1 MEPGPAKAVSMRPSK
16 ELEAMTVKVSNR
28 LARPL
33 SMVLAAGLLATAGM
47 SLAQNAPAPASSAPG
62 QVQNLE
68 AVSVSGVQP
77 GPGLWKVS
85 KGDHVMWVLGTLSPL
100 PDRIQWKTDEVE
112 QAIADSQEVLGPP
125 SVALKAKAGFFGK
138 LFLLPSLIGARK
150 NPDGQTLQQMV
161 PAPDYERWLVL
172 KQQYIGSDRGIESW
186 RPIFAAVE
194 LYDKAIKRYGLTS
207 SGGVKD
213 TVRELAK
220 KHNVNFNT
228 VRYTMLVE
236 EPRSAVKTFKSSPM
250 DDREC
255 FGRTLDAVQREMG
268 RITERA
274 NAWATGDIDLLRS
287 LPMND
292 QREACLSA
300 VTEAGFAKQLGF
312 SDVKQ
317 KAEAMWISEAEKA
330 LNTNTQTFAMLP
342 MQDVLSPKGLIARLK
357 AQGYQVEAPD
367 GSDAEGVAPVQ
378 P

>member
-1 MEPGPAKAVSMRPSK
+1 MRS
-16 ELEAMTVKVSNR
+16 
-28 LARPL
+28 PL
-33 SMVLAAGLLATAGM
+33 FAALFVLAASSPAFGQTA
-47 SLAQNAPAPASSAPG
+47 SPAAPSTSAAI
-62 QVQNLE
+62 NLD

-77 GPGLWKVS
+77 GPGLWRVS

-112 QAIADSQEVLGPP
+112 QTIADSQEVLGPP
-125 SVALKAKAGFFGK
+125 SIALKPKTNFFGK
-138 LFLLPSLIGARK
+138 LFLLPSLVGARK

-161 PAPDYERWLVL
+161 PAPDYARWQVL
-172 KQQYIGSDRGIESW
+172 KQQYIGNDRGIESW

-213 TVRELAK
+213 TVRDLAK
-220 KHNVNFNT
+220 KHNVKFTT
-228 VRYTMLVE
+228 VRYTMEVE

-255 FGRTLDAVQREMG
+255 FGRTLDTVERDMG

-274 NAWATGDIDLLRS
+274 NAWATGDIDMLRH

-292 QREACLSA
+292 QRESCISA

-312 SDVKQ
+312 NDVKQ
-317 KAEAMWISEAEKA
+317 KAESMWLSAAQQA

-342 MQDVLSPKGLIARLK
+342 MEQVLSPKGLIARLK

-367 GSDAEGVAPVQ
+367 GSDAEGQ
-378 P
+378 PATSP

>member
-1 MEPGPAKAVSMRPSK
+1 MRS
-16 ELEAMTVKVSNR
+16 
-28 LARPL
+28 PL
-33 SMVLAAGLLATAGM
+33 FVALLAVVA
-47 SLAQNAPAPASSAPG
+47 SAPAFGQSAPAAPSTSA
-62 QVQNLE
+62 VVNLE

-100 PDRIQWKTDEVE
+100 PDKIQWKTDEVE
-112 QAIADSQEVLGPP
+112 QTIAASQEVLGPP
-125 SVALKAKAGFFGK
+125 SIALKPKTNFFGK
-138 LFLLPSLIGARK
+138 LFLLPSLVGARK

-161 PAPDYERWLVL
+161 PAPDYARWLTL
-172 KQQYIGSDRGIESW
+172 KQQYIGNDRGIESW

-213 TVRELAK
+213 TVRDLAK

-228 VRYTMLVE
+228 VRYTLLVE

-255 FGRTLDAVQREMG
+255 FGRTLDTVERDMG

-300 VTEAGFAKQLGF
+300 VTEAGFARQLGF

-330 LNTNTQTFAMLP
+330 LATNTQTFAMLP
-342 MQDVLSPKGLIARLK
+342 MEDVLSPKGLIARLK
-357 AQGYQVEAPD
+357 AKGYQVEAPD
-367 GSDAEGVAPVQ
+367 GSDAEGVGSAQ

>member
-1 MEPGPAKAVSMRPSK
+1 
-16 ELEAMTVKVSNR
+16 MTVKVTTR

-33 SMVLAAGLLATAGM
+33 SMLLAVTLLGAADV
-47 SLAQNAPAPASSAPG
+47 SLAQDAPVPPSSAPG

-68 AVSVSGVQP
+68 AVTVSGVQP
-77 GPGLWKVS
+77 GPGLWRVS
-85 KGDHVMWVLGTLSPL
+85 KGDHVMLVLGTLSPL
-100 PDRIQWKTDEVE
+100 PDHIQWKTDDIE

-125 SVALKAKAGFFGK
+125 SIALKPKTNFFGK
-138 LFLLPSLIGARK
+138 LFLLPSLVGARK

-161 PAPDYERWLVL
+161 PAPDYARWLVL
-172 KQQYIGSDRGIESW
+172 KQQYIGNDRGIESW

-213 TVRELAK
+213 TVRDLAK
-220 KHNVNFNT
+220 KHNINFNT

-255 FGRTLDAVQREMG
+255 FGRTLDTVGRDMG

-330 LNTNTQTFAMLP
+330 LNTNKQTFAMLP
-342 MQDVLSPKGLIARLK
+342 MEEVLSPKGLIARLR

-367 GSDAEGVAPVQ
+367 GSDAEGVAPTQ

>member
-1 MEPGPAKAVSMRPSK
+1 
-16 ELEAMTVKVSNR
+16 MTVKVTNR

-33 SMVLAAGLLATAGM
+33 SLVLATGLLATAGL
-47 SLAQNAPAPASSAPG
+47 SLAQNAPAPASTAPG

-77 GPGLWKVS
+77 GPGLWRVS

-112 QAIADSQEVLGPP
+112 QTIADSQEVLGPP

-161 PAPDYERWLVL
+161 PAPDYARWLVL

-220 KHNVNFNT
+220 KHNVNINS
-228 VRYTMLVE
+228 VRYTMVVE

-255 FGRTLDAVQREMG
+255 FGRTLDTVERDMG

-317 KAEAMWISEAEKA
+317 KSEAMWITEAERA
-330 LNTNTQTFAMLP
+330 LNANKQTFAMLP
-342 MQDVLSPKGLIARLK
+342 MQDVLSPKGLLARLK

-367 GSDAEGVAPVQ
+367 GSDAEGQATTQ

>member
-1 MEPGPAKAVSMRPSK
+1 
-16 ELEAMTVKVSNR
+16 MTPTR
-28 LARPL
+28 LARSL
-33 SMVLAAGLLATAGM
+33 STALFAATCAVSGM
-47 SLAQNAPAPASSAPG
+47 AAAQTAPAPPSSAPG

-112 QAIADSQEVLGPP
+112 QTIADSQEVLGPP
-125 SVALKAKAGFFGK
+125 SVSLKPKTNFFGK
-138 LFLLPSLIGARK
+138 LFLLPSLVGARK

-161 PAPDYERWLVL
+161 PANDYARWLVL
-172 KQQYIGSDRGIESW
+172 KKQYIGNDSSIENW

-213 TVRELAK
+213 SVRDLAK
-220 KHNVNFNT
+220 KHNVNFVT
-228 VRYTMLVE
+228 ARYTVMIE
-236 EPRSAVKTFKSSPM
+236 EPRSAVKTFKTSPM

-255 FGRTLDAVQREMG
+255 FGRTLDTVERDMG

-274 NAWATGDIDLLRS
+274 NAWATGDIDELRK

-292 QREACLSA
+292 QREACISA

-312 SDVKQ
+312 NDVKQ
-317 KAEAMWISEAEKA
+317 KADAMWMGAAQQA
-330 LNTNTQTFAMLP
+330 LNTHTQTFAMLP
-342 MQDVLSPKGLIARLK
+342 MEEVLSPKGLIARLK
-357 AQGYQVEAPD
+357 SQGYQVEAPD
-367 GSDAEGVAPVQ
+367 GSDAEGVAPTQ

>member
-1 MEPGPAKAVSMRPSK
+1 MRP
-16 ELEAMTVKVSNR
+16 
-28 LARPL
+28 PL
-33 SMVLAAGLLATAGM
+33 FAAVLVLAASAPAF
-47 SLAQNAPAPASSAPG
+47 AQTSGAPAPASTSAA
-62 QVQNLE
+62 VNLD
-68 AVSVSGVQP
+68 AVTVSGVQP
-77 GPGLWKVS
+77 GPGLWRVS

-100 PDRIQWKTDEVE
+100 PDKIQWKADEVE
-112 QAIADSQEVLGPP
+112 QTIASSQEVLGPP
-125 SVALKAKAGFFGK
+125 SIQLKPKTNFFGK
-138 LFLLPSLIGARK
+138 LFLLPSLVGARK

-161 PAPDYERWLVL
+161 PATDYARWLTL
-172 KQQYIGSDRGIESW
+172 KKQYIGNDNSIENW

-213 TVRELAK
+213 TVRDLAK
-220 KHNVNFNT
+220 KHNINFNT

-236 EPRSAVKTFKSSPM
+236 EPRTAVKTFKSSPM

-255 FGRTLDAVQREMG
+255 FGRTLDTVERDMG

-317 KAEAMWISEAEKA
+317 KAEAMWITEAEKA
-330 LNTNTQTFAMLP
+330 INTNTQTFAMLP
-342 MQDVLSPKGLIARLK
+342 MEEVLSPKGLIARLK

-367 GSDAEGVAPVQ
+367 GSDAEGQATTQ

>member
-1 MEPGPAKAVSMRPSK
+1 MNSMVR
-16 ELEAMTVKVSNR
+16 TR
-28 LARPL
+28 LARSL
-33 SMVLAAGLLATAGM
+33 STVMITGLLIMAGPAF
-47 SLAQNAPAPASSAPG
+47 AQTAPAPASSAPG

-68 AVSVSGVQP
+68 AVTVSGEQP
-77 GPGLWKVS
+77 GPGLWRVS
-85 KGDHVMWVLGTLSPL
+85 KGDHVMLVLGTLSPL
-100 PDRIQWKTDEVE
+100 PDRIQWKTEDVE

-125 SVALKAKAGFFGK
+125 SIALKPKTNFFGK
-138 LFLLPSLIGARK
+138 LFLLPSLVGARK

-161 PAPDYERWLVL
+161 PAPDYARWLVL
-172 KQQYIGSDRGIESW
+172 KQQYIGSDRGIENW

-213 TVRELAK
+213 TVRDLAK
-220 KHNVNFNT
+220 KHNVKFTT
-228 VRYTMLVE
+228 VRYTMEVE

-255 FGRTLDAVQREMG
+255 FGRTLDTVERGMG

-274 NAWATGDIDLLRS
+274 NAWATGDIDMLRS

-292 QREACLSA
+292 QREACISA

-312 SDVKQ
+312 NDVKQ
-317 KAEAMWISEAEKA
+317 KAEAMWIGAAQQA
-330 LNTNTQTFAMLP
+330 LASNAQTFAMLP
-342 MQDVLSPKGLIARLK
+342 MEDVLSPKGLIARLK

-367 GSDAEGVAPVQ
+367 GSDAEGVAPTQ
-378 P
+378 

>member
-1 MEPGPAKAVSMRPSK
+1 MRS
-16 ELEAMTVKVSNR
+16 
-28 LARPL
+28 PL
-33 SMVLAAGLLATAGM
+33 FAALFVLAASSPAYAQTAG
-47 SLAQNAPAPASSAPG
+47 APAPAAASTAAA
-62 QVQNLE
+62 VNLE

-112 QAIADSQEVLGPP
+112 QTIADSQEVLGPP
-125 SVALKAKAGFFGK
+125 SVSLKAKAGFFGK

-161 PAPDYERWLVL
+161 PASDYARWLVL
-172 KQQYIGSDRGIESW
+172 KQQYIGSDRGIEGW

-213 TVRELAK
+213 TVRDLAK

-228 VRYTMLVE
+228 VRYTMEVE
-236 EPRSAVKTFKSSPM
+236 QPRSALKTFKSSPM

-255 FGRTLDAVQREMG
+255 FGRTLDTVGRDMG

-274 NAWATGDIDLLRS
+274 NAWATGDIDMLRK
-287 LPMND
+287 LPMSD
-292 QREACLSA
+292 QREACISA

-312 SDVKQ
+312 NDVKQ
-317 KAEAMWISEAEKA
+317 KADAMWLAAAQQA
-330 LNTNTQTFAMLP
+330 LSANTQTFALLP
-342 MQDVLSPKGLIARLK
+342 MEEVLSPKGLIARLK

-367 GSDAEGVAPVQ
+367 GSDAEGVAPAQ
-378 P
+378 